1 MAKNP
6 PLPLWGWA
14 AKQTNGGERGRPAQ
28 KPKSQ
33 PLQTPPPPTT
43 GDGLTKT
50 TGPPI
55 FGPSEARPLA
65 RP

>member
-6 PLPLWGWA
+6 PLPLWGSA

-28 KPKSQ
+28 KPECQ

-43 GDGLTKT
+43 GDGPTKT

-55 FGPSEARPLA
+55 FGPSEARALA